1 VAVEPQII
9 DVGREAIMV
18 DLGTRDR
25 AAAAYRAILALVE
38 RTAPRDVPRDVV
50 PAATTVLVDGVADVD
65 GWRRIVAGA
74 LVGLEGVEPDEP
86 ERDLRVV
93 AVDYDGEDL
102 QDVAAAWGCSVDEVV
117 VRHTATT
124 FAVAFC
130 GFAPGFAYCTSEP
143 PLPEVPR
150 RATPRTRVPAGSV
163 AMAGEFCGVYPREM
177 PGGWQLI
184 GTTTASM
191 FDVRRD
197 PPALLAP
204 GDQVRFERR

>member
-1 VAVEPQII
+1 
-9 DVGREAIMV
+9 MV

-143 PLPEVPR
+143 PLPDVPR